1 MREGMW
7 GREAPPAGSYQSIMW
22 SISRS
27 TDVWKQNPDHWNTK
41 EEMSS
46 ILPEDVEECQ
56 GGEVLLWVQSVPQLL
71 TWECWRVPGRW
82 RPSVSPEC
90 FPQLLTWGCWRVPGR
105 WRPSVSP
112 ECYPGR
118 TTRTSQ
124 RSLRKSKI
132 SFKNKGFQFSL
143 LIINVVLNRRWAQLT
158 KTKIKVKKFIL
169 RCLIACW
176 LRNSYNLV

>member
-56 GGEVLLWVQSVPQLL
+56 GGEVLLWVQSVPK
-71 TWECWRVPGRW
+71 
-82 RPSVSPEC
+82 
-90 FPQLLTWGCWRVPGR
+90 LLTWGCWRVPGR